1 MFCSLSLF
9 LSNADIKMPKYNLVS
24 TFTVDTKYHISFSI
38 YSLRTYTNPVSDMKD
53 TSVLQDTA

>member
-1 MFCSLSLF
+1 
-9 LSNADIKMPKYNLVS
+9 MPKCNLVS

-38 YSLRTYTNPVSDMKD
+38 YRLRTYTNPVSDVKD